1 MRVVAAAILDWFRS
15 LLANPSNRAISRFI
29 LYLGL
34 FVWLRELAFPS
45 DDGWLLRT
53 TARMLYWIMR
63 PFTEQ
68 VSVYDRAV
76 SFDGFSV
83 SIVQECTGVIEAVVF
98 AAAVLAYPTTWKNR
112 AFGLLV
118 GIPII
123 FAFNVLRIVLLL
135 VAGRHDLSLFESLHL
150 HYFQGV
156 FILLVTSL
164 WLMWLMWL
172 VLVRKEE
179 GVARRP

>member
-1 MRVVAAAILDWFRS
+1 MRVVAAAILNWFRS
-15 LLANPSNRAISRFI
+15 LLASPSNRAALRFM

-53 TARMLYWIMR
+53 TARMLYWVMR

-68 VSVYDRAV
+68 IAVFDRVV

-83 SIVQECTGVIEAVVF
+83 SIVQECTGVIEAIVF
-98 AAAVLAYPTTWKNR
+98 GAAVLAYPTTWKNR

-123 FAFNVLRIVLLL
+123 FVFNVLRVALLL
-135 VAGRHDLSLFESLHL
+135 VAGRHDPSLFDSLHL

-156 FILLVTSL
+156 FILVVTSL
-164 WLMWLMWL
+164 WLAWLMWL

-179 GVARRP
+179 GVAPRP